1 MCGDDDGDDNYM
13 LLLMVVVVLSL
24 STVWCA
30 HKSHPRTH
38 IFELRPYLVIEA
50 R

>member
-30 HKSHPRTH
+30 HIPVH
-38 IFELRPYLVIEA
+38 IYLS
-50 R
+50 